1 MAGKAARVA
10 VERSGELPRY
20 KAGRKSPHQQPP
32 TQNLTTEDTEVTEEE
47 RTAIRKPGK
56 QEKSDRIY
64 KILQNYGGEFG
75 FLYLDHVDS
84 VNSVSVQSRS
94 SPVRRHLSLFDS
106 ISNTKREFAELVGEA
121 KLIAN
126 SRDF

>member
-1 MAGKAARVA
+1 MRLKMPPQRTR
-10 VERSGELPRY
+10 RSR
-20 KAGRKSPHQQPP
+20 R
-32 TQNLTTEDTEVTEEE
+32 EE
-47 RTAIRKPGK
+47 RTVIRKPGRAGR

-64 KILQNYGGEFG
+64 KILQNHRRRIG
-75 FLYLDHVDS
+75 FCWNHVDS
-84 VNSVSVQSRS
+84 VNSVSVQLRS